1 MADKIA
7 TRQAYGEA
15 LIELVEKNDKVV
27 VLDADLANATQTC
40 KVAKAHPEK
49 FYNFG
54 IAEANMVDAAA
65 GMSTMGLVPFC
76 STFAMF
82 AAGRAYEQIRNSVA
96 YPHFNVKICAT
107 HAGVSVGEDGGSHQ
121 CIEDLAL
128 MRVIPGMT
136 VLCPADA
143 NEAKAATMAIAD
155 FDGPVYMRLA
165 RLATPVFEGDM
176 VKPFVLGKANVLREG
191 KDVAIFATGLMVNE
205 SLMAAEA
212 LAKDGIDA
220 AVIERLAVQF
230 AQAAPAASIEASW
243 RAAFGCA
250 YANSGETAR
259 ALCLFNTLLGCWNQ
273 KGGALLPPSFGSGE
287 LDPVK
292 FPAVPAPAAPIL
304 GSEEYPLA
312 LSNMGSNTYAAQLAH
327 DGRIKGMFFYNS
339 NMAAGYANPAYLA
352 EALGKLELMVVCDV
366 QMSETALLADYVLP
380 ECVYLE
386 RMELPEFIAGKVPA
400 VTLRDQVL
408 ERPEGA
414 KSVDEIFTELAEACG
429 VGQYFQFTLEEL
441 AEAELATVGL
451 SLGALRQAGGTV
463 NFPEKAFK
471 AGTAPVFNTPTG
483 KVQFCSDAC
492 AAAGLSPCP
501 VWVEP
506 AVMPNEQAGEL
517 RLIGG
522 KQPNMSHTMTANIP
536 ELMNITEDYELTRV
550 WLSAQDAAAA
560 GVEDGDEI
568 IVSNDTYEG
577 HAFAKVTQ
585 RLRPGVLFMPSHY
598 GASSPEL
605 HTANGV
611 GLRIMDFVPM
621 QIEPAYGSAMTQ
633 EAVVTIMKVGA

>member
-136 VLCPADA
+136 VICPADA

-165 RLATPVFEGDM
+165 RLATPVFEGNM
-176 VKPFVLGKANVLREG
+176 VKPFVRGMANVLREG

-220 AVIERLAVQF
+220 AVINVHTIKPIDAECVTAWAEKCGKVITVEDHNILNGLGSAVCEVAAEMGKGIVKRVGIQDQFGQSAPYERL
-230 AQAAPAASIEASW
+230 
-243 RAAFGCA
+243 
-250 YANSGETAR
+250 
-259 ALCLFNTLLGCWNQ
+259 
-273 KGGALLPPSFGSGE
+273 
-287 LDPVK
+287 
-292 FPAVPAPAAPIL
+292 
-304 GSEEYPLA
+304 LA
-312 LSNMGSNTYAAQLAH
+312 M
-327 DGRIKGMFFYNS
+327 
-339 NMAAGYANPAYLA
+339 
-352 EALGKLELMVVCDV
+352 
-366 QMSETALLADYVLP
+366 
-380 ECVYLE
+380 
-386 RMELPEFIAGKVPA
+386 
-400 VTLRDQVL
+400 
-408 ERPEGA
+408 
-414 KSVDEIFTELAEACG
+414 
-429 VGQYFQFTLEEL
+429 
-441 AEAELATVGL
+441 
-451 SLGALRQAGGTV
+451 
-463 NFPEKAFK
+463 
-471 AGTAPVFNTPTG
+471 
-483 KVQFCSDAC
+483 
-492 AAAGLSPCP
+492 
-501 VWVEP
+501 
-506 AVMPNEQAGEL
+506 
-517 RLIGG
+517 
-522 KQPNMSHTMTANIP
+522 
-536 ELMNITEDYELTRV
+536 
-550 WLSAQDAAAA
+550 
-560 GVEDGDEI
+560 
-568 IVSNDTYEG
+568 
-577 HAFAKVTQ
+577 
-585 RLRPGVLFMPSHY
+585 
-598 GASSPEL
+598 
-605 HTANGV
+605 NGV
-611 GLRIMDFVPM
+611 TVENIIAIAESLVNG
-621 QIEPAYGSAMTQ
+621 
-633 EAVVTIMKVGA
+633 

>member
-136 VLCPADA
+136 VICPADA

-205 SLMAAEA
+205 SLMAEEA

-220 AVIERLAVQF
+220 
-230 AQAAPAASIEASW
+230 
-243 RAAFGCA
+243 
-250 YANSGETAR
+250 
-259 ALCLFNTLLGCWNQ
+259 
-273 KGGALLPPSFGSGE
+273 
-287 LDPVK
+287 
-292 FPAVPAPAAPIL
+292 
-304 GSEEYPLA
+304 
-312 LSNMGSNTYAAQLAH
+312 
-327 DGRIKGMFFYNS
+327 
-339 NMAAGYANPAYLA
+339 
-352 EALGKLELMVVCDV
+352 
-366 QMSETALLADYVLP
+366 
-380 ECVYLE
+380 ECVTAWAE
-386 RMELPEFIAGKVPA
+386 KCGKVITVEEHSVIGGLGDA
-400 VTLRDQVL
+400 VADVL
-408 ERPEGA
+408 M
-414 KSVDEIFTELAEACG
+414 
-429 VGQYFQFTLEEL
+429 
-441 AEAELATVGL
+441 
-451 SLGALRQAGGTV
+451 
-463 NFPEKAFK
+463 
-471 AGTAPVFNTPTG
+471 G
-483 KVQFCSDAC
+483 KVNCKFHKIGVNDQFGQSGKPAHVLREDGLTADHI
-492 AAAGLSPCP
+492 AAT
-501 VWVEP
+501 
-506 AVMPNEQAGEL
+506 
-517 RLIGG
+517 I
-522 KQPNMSHTMTANIP
+522 KANI
-536 ELMNITEDYELTRV
+536 
-550 WLSAQDAAAA
+550 
-560 GVEDGDEI
+560 
-568 IVSNDTYEG
+568 
-577 HAFAKVTQ
+577 
-585 RLRPGVLFMPSHY
+585 
-598 GASSPEL
+598 
-605 HTANGV
+605 
-611 GLRIMDFVPM
+611 
-621 QIEPAYGSAMTQ
+621 
-633 EAVVTIMKVGA
+633 